1 MLDTDRG
8 PVELI
13 WKLWEWEVGS
23 GKWEVGSG
31 KWGREGGR
39 EGESICKRAL

>member
-13 WKLWEWEVGS
+13 WKLWEVGS
-23 GKWEVGSG
+23 GKWEVG
-31 KWGREGGR
+31 EGGR